1 MRIFV
6 ASISILGVLAF
17 GAAFVASYVNPT
29 FVESIGREVVRREVE
44 RRVDE
49 KIASLESTRI
59 VSLAEHMLGR
69 NKIDIAKTRQL
80 IESGLPQKIAAV
92 IAEMRNADCPC
103 RNRIERT
110 VVGFFKAHVDELT
123 SIDERLTELIRA
135 KYLDVAAALT
145 REFRIFTGANAIVF
159 ALLGL
164 TVLLRKQATVQLIL
178 PTIVLLGAAAIVAYL
193 YLFQQDWLHTI
204 LFGDYVGLA
213 YFGYLGVAVLFLAD
227 IAFNRAR
234 VIATLFGGVAGAVVP
249 VLPC

>member
-6 ASISILGVLAF
+6 GIVSILGVLVF

-44 RRVDE
+44 HRVDE
-49 KIASLESTRI
+49 KIASLENTRI
-59 VSLAEHMLGR
+59 VSLAERMLGR
-69 NKIDIAKTRQL
+69 NKMDIAKTRQL
-80 IESGLPQKIAAV
+80 IEGGLPQKIAAV
-92 IAEMRNADCPC
+92 IAEMRNANCPC
-103 RNRIERT
+103 RNKIERT
-110 VVGFFKAHVDELT
+110 VVGFFNSHVDELK
-123 SIDERLTELIRA
+123 SLDERLTELIRS

-178 PTIVLLGAAAIVAYL
+178 PTIVLLGAASIVGYL
-193 YLFQQDWLHTI
+193 YLFQQNWLHTI
-204 LFGDYVGLA
+204 VFGDYVGLA

-234 VIATLFGGVAGAVVP
+234 VIATLFGGVAGAVP

>member
-1 MRIFV
+1 MRSFV
-6 ASISILGVLAF
+6 AIISILGALVF

-49 KIASLESTRI
+49 KIASLENTRI
-59 VSLAEHMLGR
+59 VSLAENMLGR
-69 NKIDIAKTRQL
+69 NKMDIAKTRQL

-110 VVGFFKAHVDELT
+110 VVGFFKVHVDELT

-145 REFRIFTGANAIVF
+145 REFRIFAGANAIVF

-164 TVLLRKQATVQLIL
+164 TVLLRKQATVQFIL
-178 PTIVLLGAAAIVAYL
+178 PTIVLLGSAAIVGYL
-193 YLFQQDWLHTI
+193 YLFEQDWLHTI
-204 LFGDYVGLA
+204 VFGEYVGLA
-213 YFGYLGVAVLFLAD
+213 YFGYLGVAVLLLAD

-234 VIATLFGGVAGAVVP
+234 VTATLFGGVAGAVVP